1 MDPKARRGYR
11 FLALAFVV
19 VGAAF
24 AGLALVQRLTGA
36 HLLNGDPL
44 GVALLILVIGGALWW
59 TVRGPPAQEQAEEV
73 APTDL
78 SAGRGKQEPT
88 VPSGP
93 EGAAAEPARHEAADA
108 PWGEG

>member
-11 FLALAFVV
+11 FLALSFVV

-44 GVALLILVIGGALWW
+44 GVALLILAIGGALWW
-59 TVRGPPAQEQAEEV
+59 TVRGPPAEEHAEEA
-73 APTDL
+73 APADL
-78 SAGRGKQEPT
+78 IAGRGKQEPR
-88 VPSGP
+88 VPPGP
-93 EGAAAEPARHEAADA
+93 EGAAVEPAPHEAADA
-108 PWGEG
+108 PWREG